1 MWRTRPTGTAHKWSQ
16 NCKWLVK
23 YIFEHGMGEW
33 IGPKICKLTSS
44 IVLRGEDDATVN
56 DTKTEENILKNERL
70 LCREEHQ
77 AKVNKAK
84 DAAKTKSRKLILDGG
99 KCLYL
104 LKWRKKKGTNRSD
117 TCQSVNAENSK
128 QQGGQSSQIKK
139 LKPSVIKVG
148 KVHYFSFLCQRFSNI
163 SLIMALL

>member
-1 MWRTRPTGTAHKWSQ
+1 
-16 NCKWLVK
+16 
-23 YIFEHGMGEW
+23 
-33 IGPKICKLTSS
+33 
-44 IVLRGEDDATVN
+44 
-56 DTKTEENILKNERL
+56 
-70 LCREEHQ
+70 
-77 AKVNKAK
+77 
-84 DAAKTKSRKLILDGG
+84 
-99 KCLYL
+99 L